1 MDKPLG
7 YEPGIPGSNPGGS
20 TNKLCTYV
28 VVVASDFTKVEARV
42 RIPIGALQ
50 INYALVAK
58 PGNAADCNS
67 AIREFKSLQVLY
79 ISLV

>member
-1 MDKPLG
+1 MDKPQC
-7 YEPGIPGSNPGGS
+7 YERCILRSYLSGT
-20 TNKLCTYV
+20 TNKFCTYV

-42 RIPIGALQ
+42 QIPIGALQ

-67 AIREFKSLQVLY
+67 AMREFKSLQVLY
-79 ISLV
+79 IGT